1 MANSNAGQ
9 MVAYLDSKAQDIQQ
23 VLPAGVEINQF
34 MKMCFVAC
42 NENRKLLE
50 CDRASVYTCVMQVCQ
65 QGLSLNPV
73 AGEAHLIP
81 YGKMCTLQFGY
92 RGWIKKAK
100 MSGEI
105 QDIYADVVRE
115 YDTFD
120 VTKGGAPLLTHKYA
134 SEDRGKARKYVY
146 AVARFKNGYIRFE
159 VVDWEDVDKA
169 RNASSKGGKIN
180 PAWKTWPEEMAKKVA
195 IKRLCKTL
203 SLDGIAQMSE
213 FESDK
218 GVIDMEFESLDSV
231 KEKLIEQPDAAPT
244 VVDFEDV
251 PAPPQS
257 LQERLSDEFGNA

>member
-1 MANSNAGQ
+1 
-9 MVAYLDSKAQDIQQ
+9 MVAYLDSKSQDIQQ
-23 VLPAGVEINQF
+23 VLPAGVDINQF

-81 YGKMCTLQFGY
+81 YGKMCSLQFGY

-105 QDIYADVVRE
+105 QDIYADVVHKN
-115 YDTFD
+115 DTFE
-120 VTKGGAPLLTHKYA
+120 VAKGISPNLVHNYA
-134 SEDRGKARKYVY
+134 SGDRDVPTHVY
-146 AVARFKNGYIRFE
+146 AVARFKNGYARFE

-180 PAWKTWPEEMAKKVA
+180 PAWKTWPREMSKKVA

-203 SLDGIAQMSE
+203 SLDGMTQMAE
-213 FESDK
+213 FESES
-218 GVIDMEFESLDSV
+218 GVIDMEAETIDSLRDR
-231 KEKLIEQPDAAPT
+231 LIEQPDAEPT
-244 VVDFEDV
+244 VVEFDDV
-251 PAPPQS
+251 PEPPKS
-257 LQERLSDEFGNA
+257 LQERLSDDFDA

>member
-9 MVAYLDSKAQDIQQ
+9 MVAYLDSKSQDIQQ
-23 VLPAGVEINQF
+23 VLPAGVDINQF

-65 QGLSLNPV
+65 QGLSLNPA

-105 QDIYADVVRE
+105 QDIYADVVHE
-115 YDTFD
+115 YDTFE
-120 VTKGGAPLLTHKYA
+120 VTKGISPDLVHKYA
-134 SEDRGKARKYVY
+134 SGDRGSPTHVY
-146 AVARFKNGYIRFE
+146 AVARFKNGYARFE
-159 VVDWEDVDKA
+159 VLDWEDVDKA
-169 RNASSKGGKIN
+169 RDASSRGGKIN
-180 PAWKTWPEEMAKKVA
+180 PAWKTWPKEMAKKVA
-195 IKRLCKTL
+195 IKRLCKTQ
-203 SLDGIAQMSE
+203 SMNGVTQMAQ
-213 FESDK
+213 FEDNR
-218 GVIDMEFESLDSV
+218 GVIDMEVESLDSI

-251 PAPPQS
+251 PSPPQS
-257 LQERLSDEFGNA
+257 LQERLNDDFGDA

>member
-1 MANSNAGQ
+1 
-9 MVAYLDSKAQDIQQ
+9 
-23 VLPAGVEINQF
+23 
-34 MKMCFVAC
+34 
-42 NENRKLLE
+42 
-50 CDRASVYTCVMQVCQ
+50 
-65 QGLSLNPV
+65 
-73 AGEAHLIP
+73 
-81 YGKMCTLQFGY
+81 
-92 RGWIKKAK
+92 

-134 SEDRGKARKYVY
+134 SGDRGKAKKYVY

-169 RNASSKGGKIN
+169 RDASGRGGKIN

-203 SLDGIAQMSE
+203 SLDGITQMAE
-213 FESDK
+213 FENNS
-218 GVIDMEFESLDSV
+218 GAIDMEIETVESL

-251 PAPPQS
+251 PSPPQS
-257 LQERLSDEFGNA
+257 LQERLNDDFGDA